1 MSTPR
6 LDVMSITERTDGQGN
21 KKTYF
26 QRCGVAFQT
35 RDGTGWTVTLDS
47 LPVSG
52 KLLLSPPK
60 ERTQSRGGDDFPG

>member
-1 MSTPR
+1 MSNR
-6 LDVMSITERTDGQGN
+6 LDVLSITERTDKNGN
-21 KKTYF
+21 SKTYF

-35 RDGTGWTVTLDS
+35 KDGTGWTVTLDS

-60 ERTQSRGGDDFPG
+60 PRENQGHGGDDFPG